1 MPRHSSRCL
10 YEDEEFNV
18 KTASE
23 YKQLDCLGIYDTL
36 SEIGR
41 RKREFVYREAEFK
54 LRLIIRRT
62 CTGEVISHLYRNKLD
77 VAERGERGP
86 GGEGPSGRSG
96 GGGGQGRSL
105 FRGGFSAVRRG
116 TIKCNFTTVRRGTI
130 KCNFTAAPQAGKER
144 FLCLIQINS
153 CFHSNL
159 RIVPQHEK

>member
-96 GGGGQGRSL
+96 GGGPGAEPLSRGVLCRSSRYNKVQLYYRSSRYNKVQLYCRSAGRQRALSL
-105 FRGGFSAVRRG
+105 PNSDKFMFSL
-116 TIKCNFTTVRRGTI
+116 KSKNSS
-130 KCNFTAAPQAGKER
+130 TA
-144 FLCLIQINS
+144 
-153 CFHSNL
+153 
-159 RIVPQHEK
+159 